1 MFIGHFAA
9 ALVAKKAAPSVS
21 LGVLFA
27 AAQWLDLLW
36 PALLLAGIEQAAVT
50 HAPDAPVPLLFTFY
64 PFSHSLLAVLGWAV
78 LAAALAWG
86 WSRSR
91 RVALVIAA
99 LVASHWLLDSL
110 VHVPDLPLAFSG
122 GTFFGL
128 GLWRW
133 PLLALALEL
142 GGFAV
147 GVMLY
152 RQVVARQGG
161 GRPWMFAALAA
172 FLVAIQL
179 ANTFG
184 PPPPGIAPVAWSGM
198 ATWLLVA
205 WGWWADGGA
214 SDRPASPIR
223 PETGQHKGR
232 RRRQTGTHGPRP

>member
-21 LGVLFA
+21 LGLLFA

-36 PALLLAGIEQAAVT
+36 PALLLADVEQAEVT
-50 HAPDAPVPLLFTFY
+50 QAPDAPIPLRFTFY

-78 LAAALAWG
+78 LAGALAGW

-91 RVALVIAA
+91 RVALVIAV
-99 LVASHWLLDSL
+99 LVASHWLLDLL

-122 GTFFGL
+122 GPHFGM
-128 GLWRW
+128 GLWHW

-142 GGFAV
+142 GSFLL
-147 GVMLY
+147 GVVVY
-152 RQVVARQGG
+152 RSVMARQGG
-161 GRPWMFAALAA
+161 GRPWVFAALAA
-172 FLVAIQL
+172 FLVVIQF

-198 ATWLLVA
+198 AIWLLVA
-205 WGWWADGGA
+205 WGWWADGGTA
-214 SDRPASPIR
+214 R
-223 PETGQHKGR
+223 GGR
-232 RRRQTGTHGPRP
+232 DPSRALLS

>member
-9 ALVAKKAAPSVS
+9 GLLAKKAAPSVS

-36 PALLLAGIEQAAVT
+36 PALLLAGVEHAEVT
-50 HAPDAPVPLLFTFY
+50 HAPDAPIPLRFTFY
-64 PFSHSLLAVLGWAV
+64 PFSHSLLAMLGWAV
-78 LAAALAWG
+78 AAAALAWW

-99 LVASHWLLDSL
+99 LVASHWLLDLL

-122 GTFFGL
+122 GPFFGL

-133 PLLALALEL
+133 QLPALVLEL

-147 GVMLY
+147 GVLVY
-152 RQVVARQGG
+152 RQVKARQGG
-161 GRPWMFAALAA
+161 GRPWVFAALAA
-172 FLVAIQL
+172 FLVAIQF

-198 ATWLLVA
+198 AIWLLVA
-205 WGWWADGGA
+205 WGWWADGGSA
-214 SDRPASPIR
+214 R
-223 PETGQHKGR
+223 GGR
-232 RRRQTGTHGPRP
+232 DPSRALS

>member
-214 SDRPASPIR
+214 SDRPASPSR

-232 RRRQTGTHGPRP
+232 LRR